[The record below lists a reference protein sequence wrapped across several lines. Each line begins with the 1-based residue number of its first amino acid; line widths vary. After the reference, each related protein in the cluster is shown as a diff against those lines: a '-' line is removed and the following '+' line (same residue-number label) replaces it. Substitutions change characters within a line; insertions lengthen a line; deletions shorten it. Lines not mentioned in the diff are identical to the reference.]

1 LVCPPF
7 PYLAAVSEMLG
18 DSAVALGSQNISAHD
33 SGAFTGETAGNMLRE
48 SGCQYALVGHSERR
62 ALMGESSQN
71 VADKFQ
77 AALKVGLKPILCVG
91 ETLEERESGQ
101 TDAVIDEQLNAVL
114 DTAGVESFVDAVI

>member
-1 LVCPPF
+1 MRGYLVAGNWKMNGSNAANRTLVQGIVAGAPAGESVQLLVCPPF

-48 SGCQYALVGHSERR
+48 SGCQYAIVGHSERR

-77 AALKVGLKPILCVG
+77 AALKV
-91 ETLEERESGQ
+91 
-101 TDAVIDEQLNAVL
+101 
-114 DTAGVESFVDAVI
+114 